1 LLSALWLIEGLP
13 GSGKSATAALL
24 CEEARIQGLPARWW
38 LEEAKDH
45 PVIPADL
52 RRAANQADF
61 SQRCIDAFA
70 RFSAEEQG
78 VAILEGAAFQSVVRL
93 LYANLLPPEEIRDHV
108 TRWATALP
116 DSTRLLFLNV
126 MDPAAHFERFVCPL
140 RGPDWTTKLIAYA
153 ERTPLSQ
160 ARGWSGFEGLV
171 RFWAGY
177 GDLCRTILPLLP
189 WRYVHVD
196 AEPAVATGLSGEV
209 AGFFGVSTFSAAGP
223 GRR

>member
-126 MDPAAHFERFVCPL
+126 MD
-140 RGPDWTTKLIAYA
+140 IAYA